1 MKVHICINQL
11 AVVGRAVAVIA
22 RACVGFTFTAVV
34 FLFDLFNWQ
43 LLLHNFIDILTMETF
58 IVNGTRARRLLNI
71 LLFMSSLRIE
81 EQALGPEMTEVWTLD
96 AINELV
102 LDLKFS

>member
-1 MKVHICINQL
+1 M
-11 AVVGRAVAVIA
+11 AVVGGAVAVIT

-34 FLFDLFNWQ
+34 FLFDIINWL
-43 LLLHNFIDILTMETF
+43 LLLHNFIDILAMETF
-58 IVNGTRARRLLNI
+58 IVNGACTRRLLNI

-81 EQALGPEMTEVWTLD
+81 VQALGLEMTEVWTLD